1 VWVRRT
7 GTACFPASSD
17 PLSSAAALEDFA
29 IIETGGENHDDQY
42 DRLRFLMHEFQQPR
56 VG

>member
-42 DRLRFLMHEFQQPR
+42 DRLRFLMHELQQPR